1 MRNRTA
7 PVPGRSALGPL
18 MAQLIQ
24 EKRAAGYGYIPQSYC
39 LDDLDRFL
47 AQEGL
52 IRIELP
58 KDLARRWC
66 AKRVHE
72 CASTHRSRI
81 YVLRQLAEFLG
92 RRGYP
97 AWSPDPK
104 LTTIPRYDFV
114 PHIFSVE
121 EVGKLFAAA
130 DALDH
135 GAWSLRHLIMPEIFR
150 VLYGCGLRAGE
161 ALDLTVGDVDLNE
174 GVLTIRQGKFRKDRL
189 VPLAPS
195 LRDRLRRYA
204 DRMGDRAPEAIFFP
218 GRAGGPCGKST
229 LYDTFRGLLWK
240 AGIAHGGRGRG
251 PRLHDLRHN
260 ADFRIMPM
268 GTLVI
273 RVFGPFPRPLDWPLA
288 KTTRHNPDILLA
300 RWLGRQSL
308 SHLQPGQFRP
318 DDELL
323 AFLEGL

>member
-251 PRLHDLRHN
+251 PRLHDLRHTFAVHCLVRWYRRGDDLN
-260 ADFRIMPM
+260 ARLPVLATYLGHQGLD
-268 GTLVI
+268 GTQRYLRLTAEI
-273 RVFGPFPRPLDWPLA
+273 FPELTARLQDRFG
-288 KTTRHNPDILLA
+288 
-300 RWLGRQSL
+300 SL
-308 SHLQPGQFRP
+308 IPGGETP
-318 DDELL
+318 
-323 AFLEGL
+323 

>member
-1 MRNRTA
+1 
-7 PVPGRSALGPL
+7 

-81 YVLRQLAEFLG
+81 SVLRQLAEFLG

-204 DRMGDRAPEAIFFP
+204 DRMGNRAPEAIFFP

-229 LYDTFRGLLWK
+229 LYETFRGLLWK

-251 PRLHDLRHN
+251 PRLHDLRHTFAVHCLVRWYRRGDDLN
-260 ADFRIMPM
+260 ARLPVLATYLGHQGLD
-268 GTLVI
+268 GTQRYLRLTAEI
-273 RVFGPFPRPLDWPLA
+273 FPELTARLQDRFG
-288 KTTRHNPDILLA
+288 
-300 RWLGRQSL
+300 SL
-308 SHLQPGQFRP
+308 IPGGEAP
-318 DDELL
+318 
-323 AFLEGL
+323 

>member
-135 GAWSLRHLIMPEIFR
+135 GAWSLRHLIMPEILR

-251 PRLHDLRHN
+251 PRLHDLRHTFAVHCLVRWYRRGDDLN
-260 ADFRIMPM
+260 ARLPVLATYLGHQGLD
-268 GTLVI
+268 GTQRYLRLTAEI
-273 RVFGPFPRPLDWPLA
+273 FPELTARLQDRFG
-288 KTTRHNPDILLA
+288 
-300 RWLGRQSL
+300 SL
-308 SHLQPGQFRP
+308 IPGGEAP
-318 DDELL
+318 
-323 AFLEGL
+323 

>member
-204 DRMGDRAPEAIFFP
+204 DRMGNRAPEAIFFP

-240 AGIAHGGRGRG
+240 AGIAYGGRGRG
-251 PRLHDLRHN
+251 PRLHDLHHTFAVHCLVRWYRRGDDLN
-260 ADFRIMPM
+260 ARLPVLATYLGHQGLD
-268 GTLVI
+268 GTQRYLRLTAEI
-273 RVFGPFPRPLDWPLA
+273 FPELTARLQDRFG
-288 KTTRHNPDILLA
+288 
-300 RWLGRQSL
+300 SL
-308 SHLQPGQFRP
+308 IPGGEAP
-318 DDELL
+318 
-323 AFLEGL
+323 

>member
-251 PRLHDLRHN
+251 PRLHDLRHTFAVHCLVRWYRRGDDLN
-260 ADFRIMPM
+260 ARLPVLATYLGHQGLD
-268 GTLVI
+268 GTQRYLRLTAEI
-273 RVFGPFPRPLDWPLA
+273 FPELTARLQDRFG
-288 KTTRHNPDILLA
+288 
-300 RWLGRQSL
+300 SL
-308 SHLQPGQFRP
+308 IPGGEAP
-318 DDELL
+318 
-323 AFLEGL
+323 

>member
-189 VPLAPS
+189 VPMAPS

-251 PRLHDLRHN
+251 PRLHDLRHTFAVHCLVRWYRRGDDLN
-260 ADFRIMPM
+260 ARLPVLATYLGHQGLD
-268 GTLVI
+268 GTQRYLRLTAEI
-273 RVFGPFPRPLDWPLA
+273 FPELTARLQDRFG
-288 KTTRHNPDILLA
+288 
-300 RWLGRQSL
+300 SL
-308 SHLQPGQFRP
+308 IPGGEAP
-318 DDELL
+318 
-323 AFLEGL
+323 

>member
-1 MRNRTA
+1 MRNQTT
-7 PVPGRSALGPL
+7 PVPGRSPLGTL

-24 EKRAAGYGYIPQSYC
+24 EKRAAGYGYIPQSYW
-39 LDDLDRFL
+39 LNDLDRFL
-47 AQEGL
+47 SQEGL

-66 AKRVHE
+66 AKRVYE

-81 YVLRQLAEFLG
+81 YVVRQLAEFLG
-92 RRGYP
+92 RRGHP

-161 ALDLTVGDVDLNE
+161 ALHLTVGDVDLDE

-204 DRMGDRAPEAIFFP
+204 DRMGNRTPEALFFP
-218 GRAGGPCGKST
+218 GREGGPCGRST
-229 LYDTFRGLLWK
+229 LYETFRGLLWK

-251 PRLHDLRHN
+251 PRLHDLRHTFAVHCLVRWYRRGDDLN
-260 ADFRIMPM
+260 ARLPVLATYLGHQALD
-268 GTLVI
+268 GTQRYL
-273 RVFGPFPRPLDWPLA
+273 RLTAETFPELTARLQDRFG
-288 KTTRHNPDILLA
+288 
-300 RWLGRQSL
+300 SL
-308 SHLQPGQFRP
+308 IPGGEAP
-318 DDELL
+318 
-323 AFLEGL
+323 